1 MNFLMEDV
9 AQFKEAHG
17 HELPDKLEVPEFKRM
32 ELLSNL
38 VKEEFREVMESIY
51 PLWDHPKDD
60 GRMEVD
66 PVNLAKELADLV
78 YVTVGMAIECG
89 IPLDKV
95 WDEVHKSN
103 MSKIGPDGKFVI
115 REDGKILKGP
125 NYKAPDIEGVLH
137 EAK

>member
-1 MNFLMEDV
+1 MNILMEEV

-17 HELPDKLEVPEFKRM
+17 HALPDKLEVPEFKRM
-32 ELLSNL
+32 ELLTKL
-38 VKEEFREVMESIY
+38 IREEFREVMESIY
-51 PLWDHPKDD
+51 PEQD
-60 GRMEVD
+60 GVMEVD

-95 WDEVHKSN
+95 WDEVHRSN
-103 MSKIGPDGKFVI
+103 MSKIGPDGKFVT

-125 NYKAPDIEGVLH
+125 NYTPPDIEKVL
-137 EAK
+137 K